1 MGRELGR
8 RTAYRGGFDE
18 IRRLER
24 RRGRTCAIPLLAAV
38 AAAASLQTS
47 GVSMTLGCLRSSDVR
62 LIQRNVRT
70 QSKLALGARR
80 RRICLSKISARS
92 HLELRRW

>member
-24 RRGRTCAIPLLAAV
+24 RGGRTSAIPLLAAV
-38 AAAASLQTS
+38 AGGGFAP
-47 GVSMTLGCLRSSDVR
+47 
-62 LIQRNVRT
+62 N
-70 QSKLALGARR
+70 
-80 RRICLSKISARS
+80 
-92 HLELRRW
+92 LRRFDDSGLLAVLGRAAYTKKCPNTK

>member
-24 RRGRTCAIPLLAAV
+24 RGGELPRTVVAAV
-38 AAAASLQTS
+38 AGRDFAPNLRDFDDLGLLAVLGRAAYTRKCPN
-47 GVSMTLGCLRSSDVR
+47 T
-62 LIQRNVRT
+62 
-70 QSKLALGARR
+70 K
-80 RRICLSKISARS
+80 
-92 HLELRRW
+92 